1 MSNEIQLKLEEDLD
15 ALNQKELDLIKENQ
29 ELEEKIAKMEAQEK

>member
-15 ALNQKELDLIKENQ
+15 ALNQEELDLIKENQ